1 MAESW
6 ETDIKGMDLV
16 KLNLQRI
23 RIEQDLKLLDLTKK
37 DRELARQKLK
47 DVERLIASEKN
58 ALKIGE
64 KYARQVTQEIAAK
77 KDLQKIYE
85 EQVKVIKQS
94 GATIKDQ
101 IKAIENWQKTTGAR
115 NTEATFG
122 KVFSSFKNFKFGQ
135 GVTDFVSAGRWAGVL
150 SNTVAALGG
159 PVGVVVA
166 GFGLLA
172 KATNTLYNTFVVT
185 SARMRNTAY
194 QQLGVGV
201 ENRNLFGGSFLKEWA
216 NRTLLGFTAQEQIQ
230 QFSTV
235 ADILRLNPDTNK
247 ALYEST
253 MGGFQAVQRIWGT
266 DTKTLGRIEKAF
278 RQIGV
283 SGESLAPKFDT
294 LMRSIEGTGFTTS
307 EFTNFLSQDVMYL
320 KNFGVNLDT
329 YSKEL
334 MRYGNLYRQ
343 ERISASGLRAGGFQ
357 GEQTG
362 NLAYLAQGMLRA
374 GLISEKELGAGLG
387 SSITAQSGAMRAY
400 LGKGI
405 TIERISKLFD
415 FFQQDPA
422 IRKLL
427 EEQGAFTS
435 PYALKEVMGQ
445 LNIPG
450 LGTVKDVIG
459 SMTPQDLYRA
469 MVLKDFQTT
478 SGKGGLTDYS
488 ADKLR
493 ELAEKSAADTSDLVE
508 RLLRSIAALIL
519 EYAGVMK
526 TGKPSKDLPAAK

>member
-6 ETDIKGMDLV
+6 EIDVTGMDLV
-16 KLNLQRI
+16 KLNLQKI
-23 RIEQDLKLLDLTKK
+23 KIQQDIKLFELS
-37 DRELARQKLK
+37 DRERQLAEKKLK
-47 DVERLIASEKN
+47 DVEKLIESERN

-64 KYARQVTQEIAAK
+64 KYARQVKQEIDAK
-77 KDLQKIYE
+77 KDLQKIYDD
-85 EQVKVIKQS
+85 QIKVIKQS
-94 GATIKDQ
+94 GVSIKDQ
-101 IKAIENWQKTTGAR
+101 IKAIENWNKTTGQR
-115 NTEATFG
+115 NTEVTFG
-122 KVFSSFKNFKFGQ
+122 KVFSSLKDFKFGQ
-135 GVTDFVSAGRWAGVL
+135 ARFDIASAKGLTGVL
-150 SNTVAALGG
+150 SNTIAALGG
-159 PVGVVVA
+159 PAGVAAA
-166 GFGLLA
+166 GLGLLA
-172 KATNTLYNTFVVT
+172 KATNTLYNTFVAT

-201 ENRNLFGGSFLKEWA
+201 ENRNLFGGSFLQEWA
-216 NRTLLGFTAQEQIQ
+216 NRTLLGFTAQEQQQ

-235 ADILRLNPDTNK
+235 ADILRVNPDANK

-253 MGGFQAVQRIWGT
+253 MSGFQYVQRIWGT

-283 SGESLAPKFDT
+283 SGENLAPKFDT
-294 LMRSIEGTGFTTS
+294 LMRSVEGTGFTTS

-387 SSITAQSGAMRAY
+387 DSVTAQSGAMRAY

-435 PYALKEVMGQ
+435 PYALKEVLGQ

-469 MVLKDFQTT
+469 VVLKDFQTT
-478 SGKGGLTDYS
+478 KGKGGLTDYS

-526 TGKPSKDLPAAK
+526 TGKPSKDMPTK